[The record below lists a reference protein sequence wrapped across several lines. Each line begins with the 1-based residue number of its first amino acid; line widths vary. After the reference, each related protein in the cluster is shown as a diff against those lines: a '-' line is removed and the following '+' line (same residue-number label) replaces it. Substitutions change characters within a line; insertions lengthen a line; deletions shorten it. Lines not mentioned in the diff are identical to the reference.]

1 MEKKEKE
8 HIKICGISI
17 WRILAYFVVY
27 SVAGFIIETIFG
39 LLTKGVLE
47 SRKSFLYGPFC
58 SIYGLGAVLMIL
70 PLQKYKKNNY
80 TLFFAGFFIGS
91 IIEYMVSLVG
101 ELIFHIKWWDYSD
114 QMFNIN
120 GRICVLFSLF
130 WGLLAIYLMLDINPR
145 IDKFIDFVKSKIPA
159 NYMKTV
165 IIFSILFLSF
175 DLGITVYAL
184 QMFSVRIIHENNLNV
199 SNKQLMDTLYEK
211 IYVNDQKQKDF
222 SLRHRAVR
230 QPIHLS
236 LSRPEPEPAAD
247 GAGVA
252 AHHLRL
258 YPVFGGRAAERHPR
272 HLLHMVHRHGAGK
285 GVGRFPLYPL
295 FPAGHG
301 GHGAGLPAYRRDGQH
316 LLSVPFAAAGLCHAV
331 PGSTGAA
338 VLCHPRPG
346 EILWLFCGSTVGA
359 QLSGR
364 AAAAKA
370 EPAAQHGER
379 LAVLWPD
386 GLSFRPRVGT
396 P

>member
-130 WGLLAIYLMLDINPR
+130 WGLLAIYLMSDINPR

-222 SLRHRAVR
+222 IYKFFDNEKMIKTFPNIKIEDVDGNILFFRDYVKDIKPYYYNFRTNS
-230 QPIHLS
+230 HLK
-236 LSRPEPEPAAD
+236 LKYLENVD
-247 GAGVA
+247 
-252 AHHLRL
+252 
-258 YPVFGGRAAERHPR
+258 
-272 HLLHMVHRHGAGK
+272 K
-285 GVGRFPLYPL
+285 
-295 FPAGHG
+295 
-301 GHGAGLPAYRRDGQH
+301 
-316 LLSVPFAAAGLCHAV
+316 
-331 PGSTGAA
+331 
-338 VLCHPRPG
+338 
-346 EILWLFCGSTVGA
+346 
-359 QLSGR
+359 
-364 AAAAKA
+364 
-370 EPAAQHGER
+370 
-379 LAVLWPD
+379 
-386 GLSFRPRVGT
+386 
-396 P
+396 

>member
-222 SLRHRAVR
+222 IYKFFDDEKMIKTFPNIKIEDVDGNILFFRDYVKDIKPYYYNFRTNS
-230 QPIHLS
+230 HLK
-236 LSRPEPEPAAD
+236 LKYLENVD
-247 GAGVA
+247 
-252 AHHLRL
+252 
-258 YPVFGGRAAERHPR
+258 
-272 HLLHMVHRHGAGK
+272 K
-285 GVGRFPLYPL
+285 
-295 FPAGHG
+295 
-301 GHGAGLPAYRRDGQH
+301 
-316 LLSVPFAAAGLCHAV
+316 
-331 PGSTGAA
+331 
-338 VLCHPRPG
+338 
-346 EILWLFCGSTVGA
+346 
-359 QLSGR
+359 
-364 AAAAKA
+364 
-370 EPAAQHGER
+370 
-379 LAVLWPD
+379 
-386 GLSFRPRVGT
+386 
-396 P
+396 

>member
-1 MEKKEKE
+1 MEKKKKE

-120 GRICVLFSLF
+120 GRICILFSLF
-130 WGLLAIYLMLDINPR
+130 WGLLAIYLMSDINPR

-222 SLRHRAVR
+222 IYKFFDNEKMIKTFPNIKREDVDGNILFFRDYVKDIKPYYYNFRTNS
-230 QPIHLS
+230 HLK
-236 LSRPEPEPAAD
+236 LKYLENVE
-247 GAGVA
+247 
-252 AHHLRL
+252 
-258 YPVFGGRAAERHPR
+258 
-272 HLLHMVHRHGAGK
+272 
-285 GVGRFPLYPL
+285 
-295 FPAGHG
+295 
-301 GHGAGLPAYRRDGQH
+301 
-316 LLSVPFAAAGLCHAV
+316 
-331 PGSTGAA
+331 
-338 VLCHPRPG
+338 
-346 EILWLFCGSTVGA
+346 
-359 QLSGR
+359 
-364 AAAAKA
+364 
-370 EPAAQHGER
+370 
-379 LAVLWPD
+379 
-386 GLSFRPRVGT
+386 
-396 P
+396 

>member
-1 MEKKEKE
+1 MEEIKKKE

-39 LLTKGVLE
+39 ILTKGVLE

-91 IIEYMVSLVG
+91 IIEYMVSLIG

-130 WGLLAIYLMLDINPR
+130 WGLLAIYLMSDINPR

-165 IIFSILFLSF
+165 IIISIVFLSF
-175 DLGITVYAL
+175 DLGITAYAL

-199 SNKQLMDTLYEK
+199 SNKQLMDNLYEK
-211 IYVNDQKQKDF
+211 VYINDQKQKDF
-222 SLRHRAVR
+222 IYKFFDDEKMIKTFPNIKIEDVDGNILFFRNYVKDIKPYYYNFRANS
-230 QPIHLS
+230 HLK
-236 LSRPEPEPAAD
+236 LKYFEEVD
-247 GAGVA
+247 
-252 AHHLRL
+252 
-258 YPVFGGRAAERHPR
+258 Y
-272 HLLHMVHRHGAGK
+272 
-285 GVGRFPLYPL
+285 
-295 FPAGHG
+295 
-301 GHGAGLPAYRRDGQH
+301 
-316 LLSVPFAAAGLCHAV
+316 
-331 PGSTGAA
+331 
-338 VLCHPRPG
+338 
-346 EILWLFCGSTVGA
+346 
-359 QLSGR
+359 
-364 AAAAKA
+364 
-370 EPAAQHGER
+370 
-379 LAVLWPD
+379 
-386 GLSFRPRVGT
+386 
-396 P
+396 

>member
-101 ELIFHIKWWDYSD
+101 ELIFHIKWWDYSY

-130 WGLLAIYLMLDINPR
+130 WGLLAIYLMSDINPR

-222 SLRHRAVR
+222 IYKFFDNEKMIKTFPNIKIEDVDGNILFFRDYVKDIKPYYYNFRTNS
-230 QPIHLS
+230 HLK
-236 LSRPEPEPAAD
+236 LKYLENVD
-247 GAGVA
+247 
-252 AHHLRL
+252 
-258 YPVFGGRAAERHPR
+258 
-272 HLLHMVHRHGAGK
+272 K
-285 GVGRFPLYPL
+285 
-295 FPAGHG
+295 
-301 GHGAGLPAYRRDGQH
+301 
-316 LLSVPFAAAGLCHAV
+316 
-331 PGSTGAA
+331 
-338 VLCHPRPG
+338 
-346 EILWLFCGSTVGA
+346 
-359 QLSGR
+359 
-364 AAAAKA
+364 
-370 EPAAQHGER
+370 
-379 LAVLWPD
+379 
-386 GLSFRPRVGT
+386 
-396 P
+396 

>member
-91 IIEYMVSLVG
+91 IIEYMVSLVR

-130 WGLLAIYLMLDINPR
+130 WGLLAIYLMSDINPR

-199 SNKQLMDTLYEK
+199 SNKQLVDTLYEK

-222 SLRHRAVR
+222 IYKFFDNEKMIKTFPNIKIEDVDGNILFFRDYVKDIKPYYYNFRTNS
-230 QPIHLS
+230 HLK
-236 LSRPEPEPAAD
+236 LKYLENVD
-247 GAGVA
+247 
-252 AHHLRL
+252 
-258 YPVFGGRAAERHPR
+258 
-272 HLLHMVHRHGAGK
+272 K
-285 GVGRFPLYPL
+285 
-295 FPAGHG
+295 
-301 GHGAGLPAYRRDGQH
+301 
-316 LLSVPFAAAGLCHAV
+316 
-331 PGSTGAA
+331 
-338 VLCHPRPG
+338 
-346 EILWLFCGSTVGA
+346 
-359 QLSGR
+359 
-364 AAAAKA
+364 
-370 EPAAQHGER
+370 
-379 LAVLWPD
+379 
-386 GLSFRPRVGT
+386 
-396 P
+396 

>member
-1 MEKKEKE
+1 MEEIKKKE

-39 LLTKGVLE
+39 ILTKGVLE

-91 IIEYMVSLVG
+91 IIEYMVSLIG

-130 WGLLAIYLMLDINPR
+130 WGLLAIYLMSDINPR

-165 IIFSILFLSF
+165 IIISIVFLSF
-175 DLGITVYAL
+175 DLGITAYAL

-199 SNKQLMDTLYEK
+199 SNKQLMDNLYEK
-211 IYVNDQKQKDF
+211 VYINDKKQKDF
-222 SLRHRAVR
+222 IYKFFDDEKMIKTFPNIKIEDVDGNILFFRNYVKDIKPYYYNFRANS
-230 QPIHLS
+230 HLK
-236 LSRPEPEPAAD
+236 LKYFEEVD
-247 GAGVA
+247 
-252 AHHLRL
+252 
-258 YPVFGGRAAERHPR
+258 
-272 HLLHMVHRHGAGK
+272 
-285 GVGRFPLYPL
+285 
-295 FPAGHG
+295 
-301 GHGAGLPAYRRDGQH
+301 
-316 LLSVPFAAAGLCHAV
+316 
-331 PGSTGAA
+331 
-338 VLCHPRPG
+338 
-346 EILWLFCGSTVGA
+346 
-359 QLSGR
+359 
-364 AAAAKA
+364 
-370 EPAAQHGER
+370 
-379 LAVLWPD
+379 
-386 GLSFRPRVGT
+386 
-396 P
+396 

>member
-101 ELIFHIKWWDYSD
+101 EHIFHIKWWDYSD

-130 WGLLAIYLMLDINPR
+130 WGLLAIYLMSDINPR

-222 SLRHRAVR
+222 IYKFFDNEKMIKTFPNIKIEDVDGNILFFRDYVKDIKPYYYNFRTNS
-230 QPIHLS
+230 HLK
-236 LSRPEPEPAAD
+236 LKYLENVE
-247 GAGVA
+247 
-252 AHHLRL
+252 
-258 YPVFGGRAAERHPR
+258 
-272 HLLHMVHRHGAGK
+272 
-285 GVGRFPLYPL
+285 
-295 FPAGHG
+295 
-301 GHGAGLPAYRRDGQH
+301 
-316 LLSVPFAAAGLCHAV
+316 
-331 PGSTGAA
+331 
-338 VLCHPRPG
+338 
-346 EILWLFCGSTVGA
+346 
-359 QLSGR
+359 
-364 AAAAKA
+364 
-370 EPAAQHGER
+370 
-379 LAVLWPD
+379 
-386 GLSFRPRVGT
+386 
-396 P
+396 

>member
-130 WGLLAIYLMLDINPR
+130 WGLLAIYLMTDINPR

-222 SLRHRAVR
+222 IYKFFDNEKMIKTFPNIKIEDVDGNILFFRDYVKDIKPYYYNFRTNS
-230 QPIHLS
+230 HLK
-236 LSRPEPEPAAD
+236 LKYLENVE
-247 GAGVA
+247 
-252 AHHLRL
+252 
-258 YPVFGGRAAERHPR
+258 
-272 HLLHMVHRHGAGK
+272 
-285 GVGRFPLYPL
+285 
-295 FPAGHG
+295 
-301 GHGAGLPAYRRDGQH
+301 
-316 LLSVPFAAAGLCHAV
+316 
-331 PGSTGAA
+331 
-338 VLCHPRPG
+338 
-346 EILWLFCGSTVGA
+346 
-359 QLSGR
+359 
-364 AAAAKA
+364 
-370 EPAAQHGER
+370 
-379 LAVLWPD
+379 
-386 GLSFRPRVGT
+386 
-396 P
+396 

>member
-70 PLQKYKKNNY
+70 PLQKYKKNKY

-130 WGLLAIYLMLDINPR
+130 WGLLAIYLMSDINPR

-165 IIFSILFLSF
+165 IIVSILFLSF

-222 SLRHRAVR
+222 IYKFFDNEKMIKTFPNIKIEDVDGNILFFRDYVKDIKPYYYNFRTNS
-230 QPIHLS
+230 HLK
-236 LSRPEPEPAAD
+236 LKYLENVE
-247 GAGVA
+247 
-252 AHHLRL
+252 
-258 YPVFGGRAAERHPR
+258 
-272 HLLHMVHRHGAGK
+272 
-285 GVGRFPLYPL
+285 
-295 FPAGHG
+295 
-301 GHGAGLPAYRRDGQH
+301 
-316 LLSVPFAAAGLCHAV
+316 
-331 PGSTGAA
+331 
-338 VLCHPRPG
+338 
-346 EILWLFCGSTVGA
+346 
-359 QLSGR
+359 
-364 AAAAKA
+364 
-370 EPAAQHGER
+370 
-379 LAVLWPD
+379 
-386 GLSFRPRVGT
+386 
-396 P
+396 

>member
-211 IYVNDQKQKDF
+211 KCK
-222 SLRHRAVR
+222 
-230 QPIHLS
+230 
-236 LSRPEPEPAAD
+236 
-247 GAGVA
+247 
-252 AHHLRL
+252 
-258 YPVFGGRAAERHPR
+258 PR
-272 HLLHMVHRHGAGK
+272 SEYHSK
-285 GVGRFPLYPL
+285 
-295 FPAGHG
+295 
-301 GHGAGLPAYRRDGQH
+301 
-316 LLSVPFAAAGLCHAV
+316 
-331 PGSTGAA
+331 
-338 VLCHPRPG
+338 
-346 EILWLFCGSTVGA
+346 
-359 QLSGR
+359 
-364 AAAAKA
+364 
-370 EPAAQHGER
+370 
-379 LAVLWPD
+379 
-386 GLSFRPRVGT
+386 
-396 P
+396 

>member
-1 MEKKEKE
+1 MEKKKKE

-91 IIEYMVSLVG
+91 IIEYMVSLID

-114 QMFNIN
+114 QIFNIN

-130 WGLLAIYLMLDINPR
+130 WGLLAIYLMSDINPR

-165 IIFSILFLSF
+165 IIISILFLSF
-175 DLGITVYAL
+175 DLGITAYAL

-199 SNKQLMDTLYEK
+199 SNKQLMDNLYEK
-211 IYVNDQKQKDF
+211 VYVNDPKQKDF
-222 SLRHRAVR
+222 IYKFFGDEKMIKTFPNIKIEDVDGNILFFRNYVKDIKPYYYNFRINS
-230 QPIHLS
+230 HLK
-236 LSRPEPEPAAD
+236 LKYLEEVD
-247 GAGVA
+247 
-252 AHHLRL
+252 
-258 YPVFGGRAAERHPR
+258 Y
-272 HLLHMVHRHGAGK
+272 
-285 GVGRFPLYPL
+285 
-295 FPAGHG
+295 
-301 GHGAGLPAYRRDGQH
+301 
-316 LLSVPFAAAGLCHAV
+316 
-331 PGSTGAA
+331 
-338 VLCHPRPG
+338 
-346 EILWLFCGSTVGA
+346 
-359 QLSGR
+359 
-364 AAAAKA
+364 
-370 EPAAQHGER
+370 
-379 LAVLWPD
+379 
-386 GLSFRPRVGT
+386 
-396 P
+396 

>member
-130 WGLLAIYLMLDINPR
+130 WGLLAIYLMSDINPR

-222 SLRHRAVR
+222 IYKFFDDEKMIKTFPNIKIEDVDGNILFFRDYVKDIKPYYYNFRTNS
-230 QPIHLS
+230 HLK
-236 LSRPEPEPAAD
+236 LKYLENVE
-247 GAGVA
+247 
-252 AHHLRL
+252 
-258 YPVFGGRAAERHPR
+258 
-272 HLLHMVHRHGAGK
+272 
-285 GVGRFPLYPL
+285 
-295 FPAGHG
+295 
-301 GHGAGLPAYRRDGQH
+301 
-316 LLSVPFAAAGLCHAV
+316 
-331 PGSTGAA
+331 
-338 VLCHPRPG
+338 
-346 EILWLFCGSTVGA
+346 
-359 QLSGR
+359 
-364 AAAAKA
+364 
-370 EPAAQHGER
+370 
-379 LAVLWPD
+379 
-386 GLSFRPRVGT
+386 
-396 P
+396 